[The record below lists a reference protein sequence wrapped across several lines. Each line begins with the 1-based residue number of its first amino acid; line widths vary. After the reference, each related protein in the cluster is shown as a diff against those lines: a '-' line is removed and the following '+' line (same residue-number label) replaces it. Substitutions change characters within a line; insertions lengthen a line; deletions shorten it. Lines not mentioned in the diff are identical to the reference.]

1 MNFVKSAEGR
11 SEKFEGGK
19 MTLQATVYRILIA
32 APDDVIAEQKA
43 IQEIISSW
51 NTKYS
56 ARMKAVFL
64 PVLLETHLV
73 QETSDRPK
81 TIFNKQFIKDCD
93 IFIGVFW
100 TRIGIEL
107 SLEESIT
114 IEGIKEFLKAGKSV
128 MIYLSSAPVV
138 PGSIDLKQYGKLMK
152 FMDDCL
158 HQGLVKNYDS
168 IPDFREKLSTQIVS
182 NILKIHKVPEGET
195 LRDPGKTARK
205 ELNDRDSKRF
215 YDLIERYNINWT
227 SEKKIKPM
235 NLDVGRKIIIDLAK
249 EILSLKET
257 LAKIFRKELMEQI
270 DQTISNLMIL
280 QKHRLYFDDKSYA
293 DFWKLGDE
301 IFASLDAIAGEVRND
316 IHIPKIDTNME
327 KILIEL
333 SKIKKPILEP
343 MPSDVI
349 AKTIDISITETNYY
363 LNKLLKAGF
372 VSHLLSIGAP
382 TRYYLREAGRR
393 YLVEKGIK

>member
-1 MNFVKSAEGR
+1 
-11 SEKFEGGK
+11 
-19 MTLQATVYRILIA
+19 MTSQATVYRILIA

-64 PVLLETHLV
+64 PVLLETQLV

-81 TIFNKQFIKDCD
+81 AIFDKQFIKDFD

-100 TRIGIEL
+100 TRIGTES
-107 SLEESIT
+107 SLAESIT
-114 IEGIKEFLKAGKSV
+114 IEDINEFLKAGKSV

-152 FMDDCL
+152 FMNECL
-158 HQGLVKNYDS
+158 LQGLVNNYNS
-168 IPDFREKLSTQIVS
+168 ILDFREKLSTQIVS
-182 NILKIHKVPEGET
+182 NILKLHKVPEGET
-195 LRDPGKTARK
+195 RRDPGKTAQK
-205 ELNDRDSKRF
+205 ELSDRFSKRF

-235 NLDVGRKIIIDLAK
+235 NLDVGRKIIIDFTR
-249 EILSLKET
+249 EILSLKDT
-257 LAKIFRKELMEQI
+257 LAKIFRKELIEHI

-293 DFWKLGDE
+293 DFWKSGDE

-316 IHIPKIDTNME
+316 IHIQKIDTNME
-327 KILIEL
+327 NILIEL
-333 SKIKKPILEP
+333 SKIKKPLLEP

-349 AKTIDISITETNYY
+349 AKTIGISITETNYY
-363 LNKLLKAGF
+363 LIKLLNAGF
-372 VSHLLSIGAP
+372 ISHLLIIGAP
-382 TRYYLREAGRR
+382 TRYLLRDAGRR
-393 YLVEKGIK
+393 FLVEKGIK